1 MDNCSSLSPSLP
13 PGSVTSSS
21 SASQMASGISL
32 VSFNSRPDGMHQRSY
47 SVSSA
52 DQWSEAT
59 VIANSGISTGRHTP
73 PLPLT
78 ELEQSGGPL
87 GPAATL
93 TESERPAALLH
104 RQMSQWNYGLL
115 SDTDKALQSAIDVTH
130 SGTDDRSRSPLCFTR
145 RQPCSNVAVQ
155 SLRSRSQLG
164 YSGPETQ

>member
-59 VIANSGISTGRHTP
+59 VIANSGISTGMHTP
-73 PLPLT
+73 PLSHS
-78 ELEQSGGPL
+78 QSWSRA
-87 GPAATL
+87 AATL